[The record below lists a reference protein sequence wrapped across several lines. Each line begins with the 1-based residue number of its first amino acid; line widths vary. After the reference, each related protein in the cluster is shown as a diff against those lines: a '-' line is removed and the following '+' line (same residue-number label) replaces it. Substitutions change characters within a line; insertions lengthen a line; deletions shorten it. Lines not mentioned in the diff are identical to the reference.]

1 MHHLKKF
8 IAAASLCCLHAA
20 GSAGVI
26 FATGTDNSVDNVVFN
41 PCAAEVTLGTT
52 VSGCMQSNDI
62 DYVNFTS
69 NEGLV
74 ANGGQATISA
84 ADGSFNYLSIQMATA
99 NLGFT
104 KIVFN
109 INTDQ
114 QDAVGDITIT
124 ANLFAPGGSIT
135 SSAFT
140 LGGGS
145 NFFTVSSNGG
155 DIIQSLSFASTA
167 GATSVLFQDTRQVRI
182 GVVDAPAC
190 PAGTTG
196 TPPNCVPDQNNVPEP
211 GSLALVGLALAAA
224 GGVARRR
231 RA

>member
-1 MHHLKKF
+1 MLHLKK
-8 IAAASLCCLHAA
+8 ILAAASLCCLHAT
-20 GSAGVI
+20 GSADVI
-26 FATGTDNSVDNVVFN
+26 FATGGDNSVDNVVFN
-41 PCAAEVTLGTT
+41 PCAAEVGSGTT

-69 NEGLV
+69 NEGLI
-74 ANGGQATISA
+74 ATGGQATISA
-84 ADGSFNYLSIQMATA
+84 ADGSYNYLSIQMATA

-109 INTDQ
+109 LNTIRQPTDG
-114 QDAVGDITIT
+114 AITIT
-124 ANLFAPGGSIT
+124 ANLFAPGGSTT
-135 SSAFT
+135 SSPFSV
-140 LGGGS
+140 GSGS
-145 NFFTVSSNGG
+145 NFFTISSTGG
-155 DIIQSLSFASTA
+155 DIIQSLSFASTT
-167 GATSVLFQDTRQVRI
+167 GGTSVLFLDTRQVRI
-182 GVVDAPAC
+182 GVAENVC